1 MSKIEVKKITNA
13 NIYLDGNNLLG
24 RAEEVSLPTVKAK
37 MVDHAALGLVG
48 VPEFP
53 SGIEKLDG
61 GKIKWA
67 SLYPEVFAKAANPF
81 VVYDLQVRGNLETYN
96 SRGRVSEEP
105 VVALLS
111 ASFKT
116 LPMGQYKPRDN
127 AEFET
132 DLAVHYIKLIAG
144 GIEVLEIDVLA
155 NIWRANGM
163 DMLTNYRANIGA

>member
-13 NIYLDGNNLLG
+13 NIYLGGDNLLG
-24 RAEEVSLPTVKAK
+24 RAEEVSLPVVKAK
-37 MVDHAALGLVG
+37 MVDHTALGLVG

-67 SLYPEVFAKAANPF
+67 SLYPEVLAKAANPF
-81 VVYDLQVRGNLETYN
+81 VVYDLQVRGNLETYT
-96 SRGRVSEEP
+96 SQGRVSEEP

-111 ASFKT
+111 ASFKSI
-116 LPMGQYKPRDN
+116 PMGQYKPRDN

-144 GIEVLEIDVLA
+144 NVEILEVDVLA
-155 NIWRANGM
+155 NIWRARGV
-163 DMLTNYRANIGA
+163 DLLSNYRANIGG